1 MHSEAQTEESATLHL
16 TIRRILTMVA
26 LFSAETGLS
35 VEELTILLAL
45 MMIAEAD
52 FLRNAS
58 PRSEAQ
64 AYLGVIS
71 QLTSIPKETVRRK
84 LKKLAHTQLI
94 EMKSESVYTI
104 NVENSAITQQIRE
117 MIQEISGSNQHSKFS
132 NN

>member
-1 MHSEAQTEESATLHL
+1 MQTEAQAGEAATLHL
-16 TIRRILTMVA
+16 TIRRILTMIA
-26 LFSAETGLS
+26 LFSAETGQG

-52 FLRNAS
+52 FLRNTA

-84 LKKLAHTQLI
+84 LKKLAHMQII
-94 EMKSESVYTI
+94 EMTAESVYSI
-104 NVENSAITQQIRE
+104 NMESSAIPHQVRE
-117 MIQEISGSNQHSKFS
+117 MIYEISGNR
-132 NN
+132 